1 MNTTLLSLLTRGLQ
15 MSSDELAGIVPLVSV
30 FSALFSHVLTLMHDV
45 EFFDDQPT
53 SRSTHPSSVFTV
65 WWCDERIWPS
75 DTHCYHIAT
84 AIRSFLPDR
93 VKPSFVIVDIRAL
106 WCSGLSVRVPRCQK
120 LQMTD

>member
-53 SRSTHPSSVFTV
+53 SQSTLPRSSLS
-65 WWCDERIWPS
+65 S
-75 DTHCYHIAT
+75 DTMRDFNPFT
-84 AIRSFLPDR
+84 PT
-93 VKPSFVIVDIRAL
+93 VAL
-106 WCSGLSVRVPRCQK
+106 SVQQQSILCMTGLSLR
-120 LQMTD
+120 L